1 MDDESKP
8 ENHVFNLESP
18 LPEAWVEE
26 DNPPYAY
33 YLYYT
38 FANMAML
45 NHLRR
50 CRVSTRLAS
59 SQSAGLALGLP
70 WGLLGPPDPPL
81 PPSLGSD
88 GLFLCPRG
96 SGAKNLPLTPGPQ
109 PAELLGGAQE
119 PGRTRLGTQRCLLA
133 PQTEGLP
140 YVRAEATL
148 RGGGA
153 HPPPGIGL
161 HAG

>member
-1 MDDESKP
+1 MGQGRTGCLRPGGGSGPDPRVLWQVDGFDSVDDESKP

-50 CRVSTRLAS
+50 CGPYRS
-59 SQSAGLALGLP
+59 SLLPLGWAHQSPA
-70 WGLLGPPDPPL
+70 PPL
-81 PPSLGSD
+81 VPGVDLMVGPLPSGVHDSCLEAESSPVPYPRPTQSRGGEPRLGS
-88 GLFLCPRG
+88 
-96 SGAKNLPLTPGPQ
+96 
-109 PAELLGGAQE
+109 
-119 PGRTRLGTQRCLLA
+119 
-133 PQTEGLP
+133 
-140 YVRAEATL
+140 
-148 RGGGA
+148 
-153 HPPPGIGL
+153 
-161 HAG
+161 

>member
-50 CRVSTRLAS
+50 CVPQGCVLPELRSNWNGISALLS
-59 SQSAGLALGLP
+59 SNQSQFNFEILIA
-70 WGLLGPPDPPL
+70 
-81 PPSLGSD
+81 
-88 GLFLCPRG
+88 
-96 SGAKNLPLTPGPQ
+96 
-109 PAELLGGAQE
+109 
-119 PGRTRLGTQRCLLA
+119 
-133 PQTEGLP
+133 TETN
-140 YVRAEATL
+140 YE
-148 RGGGA
+148 
-153 HPPPGIGL
+153 
-161 HAG
+161 

>member
-50 CRVSTRLAS
+50 CS
-59 SQSAGLALGLP
+59 S
-70 WGLLGPPDPPL
+70 
-81 PPSLGSD
+81 
-88 GLFLCPRG
+88 
-96 SGAKNLPLTPGPQ
+96 
-109 PAELLGGAQE
+109 
-119 PGRTRLGTQRCLLA
+119 
-133 PQTEGLP
+133 
-140 YVRAEATL
+140 
-148 RGGGA
+148 
-153 HPPPGIGL
+153 
-161 HAG
+161 

>member
-1 MDDESKP
+1 MDGFDSVDDESKP

-50 CRVSTRLAS
+50 Y
-59 SQSAGLALGLP
+59 LP
-70 WGLLGPPDPPL
+70 WAPQVL
-81 PPSLGSD
+81 P
-88 GLFLCPRG
+88 
-96 SGAKNLPLTPGPQ
+96 A
-109 PAELLGGAQE
+109 
-119 PGRTRLGTQRCLLA
+119 PGRGWAAGPGAPAWRLYPHG
-133 PQTEGLP
+133 
-140 YVRAEATL
+140 
-148 RGGGA
+148 
-153 HPPPGIGL
+153 
-161 HAG
+161 

>member
-50 CRVSTRLAS
+50 CGLRRGHS
-59 SQSAGLALGLP
+59 SA
-70 WGLLGPPDPPL
+70 
-81 PPSLGSD
+81 
-88 GLFLCPRG
+88 CPVI
-96 SGAKNLPLTPGPQ
+96 SHPLTHR
-109 PAELLGGAQE
+109 PALSW
-119 PGRTRLGTQRCLLA
+119 
-133 PQTEGLP
+133 
-140 YVRAEATL
+140 
-148 RGGGA
+148 A
-153 HPPPGIGL
+153 H
-161 HAG
+161 

>member
-1 MDDESKP
+1 MQVDGFDSVDDESKP

-50 CRVSTRLAS
+50 YLSLQCRVCSPCCHSPGWPCPGPTLGWGPAHLS
-59 SQSAGLALGLP
+59 PPFLDLMGSFFALGASWLT
-70 WGLLGPPDPPL
+70 
-81 PPSLGSD
+81 PPSQESTSVLLSQARTATGC
-88 GLFLCPRG
+88 GPR
-96 SGAKNLPLTPGPQ
+96 NPC
-109 PAELLGGAQE
+109 ELS
-119 PGRTRLGTQRCLLA
+119 
-133 PQTEGLP
+133 
-140 YVRAEATL
+140 
-148 RGGGA
+148 
-153 HPPPGIGL
+153 
-161 HAG
+161 

>member
-1 MDDESKP
+1 MDGFDSVDDESKP

-50 CRVSTRLAS
+50 C
-59 SQSAGLALGLP
+59 LP
-70 WGLLGPPDPPL
+70 WAPQVL
-81 PPSLGSD
+81 P
-88 GLFLCPRG
+88 
-96 SGAKNLPLTPGPQ
+96 A
-109 PAELLGGAQE
+109 
-119 PGRTRLGTQRCLLA
+119 PGRGWAAGPGA
-133 PQTEGLP
+133 PAWRFYPHG
-140 YVRAEATL
+140 
-148 RGGGA
+148 
-153 HPPPGIGL
+153 
-161 HAG
+161 

>member
-1 MDDESKP
+1 MGQGRIGCLRPGDSSGPDPRVLWQVDGFDSVDDESKP

-50 CRVSTRLAS
+50 CGPCRFS
-59 SQSAGLALGLP
+59 SSHPG
-70 WGLLGPPDPPL
+70 LGPPEPCPTSC
-81 PPSLGSD
+81 PGHGPD
-88 GLFLCPRG
+88 GLSSALW
-96 SGAKNLPLTPGPQ
+96 
-109 PAELLGGAQE
+109 
-119 PGRTRLGTQRCLLA
+119 A
-133 PQTEGLP
+133 P
-140 YVRAEATL
+140 
-148 RGGGA
+148 
-153 HPPPGIGL
+153 
-161 HAG
+161 

>member
-1 MDDESKP
+1 MDGFDSVDDESKP

-50 CRVSTRLAS
+50 CLFQEYQPSACLVFEHPELRPLVPWLTHC
-59 SQSAGLALGLP
+59 SQV
-70 WGLLGPPDPPL
+70 
-81 PPSLGSD
+81 
-88 GLFLCPRG
+88 
-96 SGAKNLPLTPGPQ
+96 
-109 PAELLGGAQE
+109 
-119 PGRTRLGTQRCLLA
+119 
-133 PQTEGLP
+133 QTD
-140 YVRAEATL
+140 
-148 RGGGA
+148 
-153 HPPPGIGL
+153 
-161 HAG
+161 

>member
-50 CRVSTRLAS
+50 C
-59 SQSAGLALGLP
+59 LP
-70 WGLLGPPDPPL
+70 WAPTSPAVLPYASVIWRLCPWALSSGDAEGRGSTSPCACGAGIPL
-81 PPSLGSD
+81 SLHVPPSVQM
-88 GLFLCPRG
+88 CIWRVPPWAARG
-96 SGAKNLPLTPGPQ
+96 WKLP
-109 PAELLGGAQE
+109 
-119 PGRTRLGTQRCLLA
+119 
-133 PQTEGLP
+133 
-140 YVRAEATL
+140 VL
-148 RGGGA
+148 RWI
-153 HPPPGIGL
+153 HWSPL
-161 HAG
+161 